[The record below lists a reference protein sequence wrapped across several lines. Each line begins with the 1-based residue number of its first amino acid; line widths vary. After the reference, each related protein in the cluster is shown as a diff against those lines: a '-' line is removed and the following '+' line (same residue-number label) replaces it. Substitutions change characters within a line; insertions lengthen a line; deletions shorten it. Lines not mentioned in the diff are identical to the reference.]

1 MGSFV
6 CGASSR
12 CITLED
18 QSFKVCNGDCISYL
32 TPCDNVCP
40 SETVS
45 CGDECV
51 MEKYYPSYKEIDG
64 KCISIMCQTDDDCQE
79 NARCFA
85 DELNSEY
92 DGMLLTV
99 CHCFL
104 EFYLDKSTVD
114 LPKTG
119 TCVDLRTESC
129 DTTSKEHCIEDE
141 EGGFCPYCRGS
152 SYYYGFLFLI
162 FKSSGIHAWKR

>member
-1 MGSFV
+1 MDSFV

-12 CITLED
+12 CITVED
-18 QSFKVCNGDCISYL
+18 QSFKICNGDCISYL

-51 MEKYYPSYKEIDG
+51 MEKYYPYYKEVEG
-64 KCISIMCQTDDDCQE
+64 KCISIMCEKDDDCQE
-79 NARCFA
+79 NARCFV

-129 DTTSKEHCIEDE
+129 DNTSKEHCIEDE

-152 SYYYGFLFLI
+152 SYICICMLFLI
-162 FKSSGIHAWKR
+162 CQSSGIHDWK